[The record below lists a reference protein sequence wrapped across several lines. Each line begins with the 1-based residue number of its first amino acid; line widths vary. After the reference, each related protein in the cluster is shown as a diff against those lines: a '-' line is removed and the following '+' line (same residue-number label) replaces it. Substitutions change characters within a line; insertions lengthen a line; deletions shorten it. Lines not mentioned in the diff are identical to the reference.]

1 MVERLYLHLADRCW
15 VRPEPGPHSEGKT
28 EVCGVIQTLIDRP
41 TRNTLFTTTMMM
53 TMMMTPTFQVKRKS
67 QL

>member
-1 MVERLYLHLADRCW
+1 VGKAK
-15 VRPEPGPHSEGKT
+15 EPGPHSEGKT
-28 EVCGVIQTLIDRP
+28 EVCGVIYTLIDRP

-53 TMMMTPTFQVKRKS
+53 MMMMMMIQTLQVKRKS